1 MEFFKNIKKNIDL
14 IRNKIKEVKQKID
27 SFKQVAK
34 DSIFTKIA
42 YWFFMI
48 CIWWPVKYS
57 FLFLY
62 YLGIWPFIKLFGS
75 VSSSNINFSSSS
87 IDFDEL
93 DAKAAASSTK
103 SSNKKWKIQ
112 VYQGSYWEDRATG
125 DDPNP
130 NYISSRVE
138 TIKNQNG
145 GKKTRAIYMDSGQ
158 VIDIS

>member
-14 IRNKIKEVKQKID
+14 IRNKINEIKQKID
-27 SFKQVAK
+27 NLKQAAK

-48 CIWWPVKYS
+48 SFWWPVKYS

-62 YLGIWPFIKLFGS
+62 YVGIWPFIKLLGG
-75 VSSSNINFSSSS
+75 VSSSDINFSSSS
-87 IDFDEL
+87 RNPDDEMTS
-93 DAKAAASSTK
+93 SSTT

-112 VYQGSYWEDRATG
+112 VHQGSYWEDRATG

-138 TIKNQNG
+138 TIKKQNG

>member
-14 IRNKIKEVKQKID
+14 IRNKINEIKQKID
-27 SFKQVAK
+27 SFKQAAK

-48 CIWWPVKYS
+48 CVWWPVKYS

-62 YLGIWPFIKLFGS
+62 YLGIWPFIKLFGGS
-75 VSSSNINFSSSS
+75 SSSNINLSSSSSSS

-93 DAKAAASSTK
+93 DAK

-130 NYISSRVE
+130 NYISSRVQ
-138 TIKNQNG
+138 TIKKQNG
-145 GKKTRAIYMDSGQ
+145 NKKTRAIYMDSGQ

>member
-14 IRNKIKEVKQKID
+14 IRNKINEIKQKID
-27 SFKQVAK
+27 SFKQAAK

-48 CIWWPVKYS
+48 CVWWPVKYS

-62 YLGIWPFIKLFGS
+62 YLGIWPFIKLFGGG
-75 VSSSNINFSSSS
+75 SSSNINLSSSSSSSS

-93 DAKAAASSTK
+93 DAK

-138 TIKNQNG
+138 TIKKQNG
-145 GKKTRAIYMDSGQ
+145 NKKTRAIYMDSGQ